1 MVFTIIQNESFVAIQ
16 LISGIYSELLMGAI
30 RTLDDVF
37 LDGKTVLLRI
47 DGNSPLNPINNSFL
61 DDSRL
66 RSVIPTINKLTKTKL
81 IILSHQSRP
90 GKKDFTS
97 TSGHAREFQ
106 RLLGRTV
113 KFVEDIC
120 GEKALSAIEE
130 MKIGDI
136 LILNNV
142 RMNEEELECRT
153 NNFEN
158 QLDTHFV
165 QRLSSIA
172 DVFVNDAFACA
183 HRNSPSITGFTY
195 ALPCIAGSLMV
206 NELNSLENVLKH
218 PKKPCIA
225 VLGGIKV
232 DDSVNVAKNML
243 KNNIT
248 ENILV
253 TGGVAN
259 LFLDISGIDIGEI
272 NRSFL
277 KKELGIKWESTCE
290 DIRNILSHHS
300 NKITMPIDVAL
311 NIEGKRVDVDI
322 SELPT
327 EYQIFDLGVQSTVN
341 ISSAIKNAGTII
353 LNGPAGVFE
362 LDGFKFGTMEIINAC
377 AESEAFVVVGGGHT
391 ATLINNLGLASK
403 IGHVSTGGGACL
415 AFLAGEK
422 LSGVQSLEISAKRF
436 GLTLKKLQRE
446 LQ

>member
-1 MVFTIIQNESFVAIQ
+1 
-16 LISGIYSELLMGAI
+16 MGAI
-30 RTLDDVF
+30 RTLDDVY

-47 DGNSPLNPINNSFL
+47 DGNSPLHPINNSFL

-66 RSVIPTINKLTKTKL
+66 KGVIPTINKLAKTKL
-81 IILSHQSRP
+81 IILTHQSRP

-106 RLLGRTV
+106 RLLGRAV

-120 GEKALSAIEE
+120 GEKAFSAIEE
-130 MKIGDI
+130 MNVGDI
-136 LILNNV
+136 LLLNNV
-142 RMNEEELECRT
+142 RMNQEELECKS
-153 NNFEN
+153 NDYES
-158 QLDTHFV
+158 QMDTHFV

-195 ALPCIAGSLMV
+195 ALPCIAGSLMM
-206 NELNSLENVLKH
+206 NELNSLKNAMKY

-232 DDSVNVAKNML
+232 DDSVKVAKNML
-243 KNNIT
+243 KENIT
-248 ENILV
+248 DKILV

-259 LFLDISGIDIGEI
+259 LFLDLSGINIGEV
-272 NRSFL
+272 NRNFL
-277 KKELGIKWESTCE
+277 KKELGEKWNKTCE
-290 DIRNILSHHS
+290 DIKNILSNYS
-300 NKITMPIDVAL
+300 DKIIIPKDVAL
-311 NIEGKRVDVDI
+311 NIDGKRVDVNI
-322 SELPT
+322 SQLPT
-327 EYQIFDLGVQSTVN
+327 EYQIFDMGVQSTVTV
-341 ISSAIKNAGTII
+341 SSEIKNAGTII

-391 ATLINNLGLASK
+391 ATLINNLGLSKK

-415 AFLAGEK
+415 EFLAGNK
-422 LSGVQSLEISAKRF
+422 LSGVESLEISAKRF
-436 GLTLKKLQRE
+436 GLTIKKLQRE

>member
-1 MVFTIIQNESFVAIQ
+1 
-16 LISGIYSELLMGAI
+16 MGAI
-30 RTLDDVF
+30 RTLDDVY

-47 DGNSPLNPINNSFL
+47 DGNSPLHPINNSFL

-66 RSVIPTINKLTKTKL
+66 KGVIPTINKLAKTKL
-81 IILSHQSRP
+81 IILTHQSRP

-106 RLLGRTV
+106 RLLGRAV

-120 GEKALSAIEE
+120 GEKAFSAIEE
-130 MKIGDI
+130 MNVGDI
-136 LILNNV
+136 LLLNNV
-142 RMNEEELECRT
+142 RMNQEELECKS
-153 NNFEN
+153 NDYES
-158 QLDTHFV
+158 QMDTHFV

-195 ALPCIAGSLMV
+195 ALPCIAGSLMM
-206 NELNSLENVLKH
+206 NELNSLKNAMKY

-232 DDSVNVAKNML
+232 DDSVKVAKNML
-243 KNNIT
+243 KENIT
-248 ENILV
+248 DKILV

-259 LFLDISGIDIGEI
+259 LFLDLSGINIGEV
-272 NRSFL
+272 NRNFL
-277 KKELGIKWESTCE
+277 KKELGEKWKKTCE
-290 DIRNILSHHS
+290 DIKNILSNYS
-300 NKITMPIDVAL
+300 DKIIIPKDVAL
-311 NIEGKRVDVDI
+311 NIDGKRVDVNI
-322 SELPT
+322 SQLPT
-327 EYQIFDLGVQSTVN
+327 EHQIFDLGVQSTVTV
-341 ISSAIKNAGTII
+341 SSEIKNAGTII

-377 AESEAFVVVGGGHT
+377 AESNAFVVVGGGHT
-391 ATLINNLGLASK
+391 ATLINNLGLSKK

-415 AFLAGEK
+415 EFLAGNK
-422 LSGVQSLEISAKRF
+422 LSGVESLEISAKRF
-436 GLTLKKLQRE
+436 GLTIRKLQRE

>member
-1 MVFTIIQNESFVAIQ
+1 
-16 LISGIYSELLMGAI
+16 MGAI
-30 RTLDDVF
+30 RTLDDVY

-47 DGNSPLNPINNSFL
+47 DGNSPLHPINNSFL

-66 RSVIPTINKLTKTKL
+66 KGVIPTINKLAKTKL
-81 IILSHQSRP
+81 IILTHQSRP

-120 GEKALSAIEE
+120 GEKAFSAIEE
-130 MKIGDI
+130 MSVGDI
-136 LILNNV
+136 LLLNNV
-142 RMNEEELECRT
+142 RMNQEELECKS
-153 NNFEN
+153 NDFES
-158 QLDTHFV
+158 QMDTHFV

-183 HRNSPSITGFTY
+183 HRNSPSITGFTF
-195 ALPCIAGSLMV
+195 ALPCIAGSLMM
-206 NELNSLENVLKH
+206 NELNSLENAMKH

-232 DDSVNVAKNML
+232 DDSVKVAKNML
-243 KNNIT
+243 KENIT
-248 ENILV
+248 DRILV

-259 LFLDISGIDIGEI
+259 LFLDLSGINIGEV
-272 NRSFL
+272 NRNFL
-277 KKELGIKWESTCE
+277 KKELGEKWDSTCE
-290 DIRNILSHHS
+290 DIRKILSNYS
-300 NKITMPIDVAL
+300 NKIIIPKDVAL
-311 NIEGKRVDVDI
+311 NIDGKRVDVNI
-322 SELPT
+322 SQLPT
-327 EYQIFDLGVQSTVN
+327 EYQIFDMGVQSTVTV
-341 ISSAIKNAGTII
+341 SSEIKNAGTII

-391 ATLINNLGLASK
+391 ATLINNLGLSK
-403 IGHVSTGGGACL
+403 EIGHVSTGGGACL
-415 AFLAGEK
+415 EFLAGNK
-422 LSGVQSLEISAKRF
+422 LSGVESLEISAKRF
-436 GLTLKKLQRE
+436 GLTIKKLQRE

>member
-1 MVFTIIQNESFVAIQ
+1 
-16 LISGIYSELLMGAI
+16 MGAI

-47 DGNSPLNPINNSFL
+47 DGNSPLHPINNSFL

-66 RSVIPTINKLTKTKL
+66 RGVIPTINRLTKTKL
-81 IILSHQSRP
+81 IILLHQSRP

-106 RLLGRTV
+106 RLLGRAV

-120 GEKALSAIEE
+120 GEKALSAIED
-130 MKIGDI
+130 MKVGDI
-136 LILNNV
+136 LMLNNV
-142 RMNEEELECRT
+142 RMNEEELEFKT

-158 QLDTHFV
+158 QLDTNFV

-195 ALPCIAGSLMV
+195 ALPCIAGTLMMK
-206 NELNSLENVLKH
+206 ELNSLKSVLQK

-232 DDSVNVAKNML
+232 DDSVKVAKNML
-243 KNNIT
+243 KNNLA
-248 ENILV
+248 EKILV

-259 LFLDISGIDIGEI
+259 LFLDLSGTDIGEV
-272 NRSFL
+272 NRNFL
-277 KKELGIKWESTCE
+277 KNELGIKWQSTCE
-290 DIRNILSHHS
+290 DIRNILSLYY
-300 NKITMPIDVAL
+300 NKITMPTDVAL

-322 SELPT
+322 SKLPT
-327 EYQIFDLGVQSTVN
+327 EYQIFDLGIQSTVTL
-341 ISSAIKNAGTII
+341 SSEIKKAGTII

-362 LDGFKFGTMEIINAC
+362 LGGFKFGTMEIINAC
-377 AESEAFVVVGGGHT
+377 AESDAFVVVGGGHT
-391 ATLINNLGLASK
+391 ATLINNLGLANK

-415 AFLAGEK
+415 EFLAGEK
-422 LSGVQSLEISAKRF
+422 LSGVESLEISAKRF

>member
-1 MVFTIIQNESFVAIQ
+1 
-16 LISGIYSELLMGAI
+16 MGAI
-30 RTLDDVF
+30 RTLDDVY

-47 DGNSPLNPINNSFL
+47 DGNSPLHPINNSFL

-66 RSVIPTINKLTKTKL
+66 KGVIPTINKLAKTKL
-81 IILSHQSRP
+81 IILTHQSRP

-106 RLLGRTV
+106 RLLGRAV

-120 GEKALSAIEE
+120 GEKAFSAIEE
-130 MKIGDI
+130 MNVGDI
-136 LILNNV
+136 LLLNNV
-142 RMNEEELECRT
+142 RMNQEELECKS
-153 NNFEN
+153 NDYES
-158 QLDTHFV
+158 QMDTHFV

-195 ALPCIAGSLMV
+195 ALPCIAGSLMM
-206 NELNSLENVLKH
+206 NELNSLKNAMKY

-232 DDSVNVAKNML
+232 DDSVKVAKNML
-243 KNNIT
+243 KENIT
-248 ENILV
+248 DKILV

-259 LFLDISGIDIGEI
+259 LFLDLSGINIGEV
-272 NRSFL
+272 NRNFL
-277 KKELGIKWESTCE
+277 KKELGEKWNKTCE
-290 DIRNILSHHS
+290 DIKNILSNYS
-300 NKITMPIDVAL
+300 DKIIIPKDVAL
-311 NIEGKRVDVDI
+311 NIDGKRVDVNI
-322 SELPT
+322 SQLPT
-327 EYQIFDLGVQSTVN
+327 EYQIFDMGVQSTVTV
-341 ISSAIKNAGTII
+341 SSEIKNAGTII

-391 ATLINNLGLASK
+391 ATLINHLGLSKK

-415 AFLAGEK
+415 EFLAGNK
-422 LSGVQSLEISAKRF
+422 LSGVESLEISAKRF
-436 GLTLKKLQRE
+436 GLTIKKLQRE